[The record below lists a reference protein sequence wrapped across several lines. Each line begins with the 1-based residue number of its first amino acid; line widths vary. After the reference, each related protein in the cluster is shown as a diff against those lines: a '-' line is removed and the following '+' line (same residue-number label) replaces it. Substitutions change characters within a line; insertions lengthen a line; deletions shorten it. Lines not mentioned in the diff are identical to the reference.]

1 MRVGVGEEKENMNER
16 GREGE
21 HGGEGGSV
29 GVELLVI
36 FLFDQLLGD
45 DHQLVSKTC

>member
-1 MRVGVGEEKENMNER
+1 MRGE
-16 GREGE
+16 GRESM
-21 HGGEGGSV
+21 GGEGGSV